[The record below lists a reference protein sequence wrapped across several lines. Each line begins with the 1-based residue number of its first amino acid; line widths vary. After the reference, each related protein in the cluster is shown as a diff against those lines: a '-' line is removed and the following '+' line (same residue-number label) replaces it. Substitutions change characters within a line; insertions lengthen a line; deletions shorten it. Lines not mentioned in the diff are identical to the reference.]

1 MMIPVLPTT
10 VVGSYSVPDW
20 LERLKTDYYRKR
32 ISGTHLREI
41 HDMAIKA
48 ALKDQEKA
56 GIDIV
61 SDGELRRDNDIDYFL
76 ARISGVHIPVTAKS
90 YYFDYYDTPVI
101 TEPIP
106 IAELPALHLA
116 EDYKFTRDY
125 TDRPIKFSFTG
136 PFSLSRRIQNKAY
149 SDSAD
154 LVQALA
160 QVLNIEAR
168 ALADAGAELLQIDE
182 PFLAGY
188 RDEVTVAMEAIN
200 IVTKGVDVT
209 WGLHV
214 CYGNRYARPSWE
226 GHYDF
231 LFPAVLDANVDQL
244 ILEFGRKGYDD
255 LHMIAQLGWDRALGL
270 GVLDVK
276 TEQIESAELVAAHI
290 RKALKTFPAERLI
303 INPDCGLRHLPADV
317 ARAKLAAMVE
327 GTVAV
332 RRTLPSQAVPT
343 QAESTEVGLVEVGA
357 THAETNNEVGPNPVG
372 VIPLEESQERAATS
386 PESAVERGA

>member
-1 MMIPVLPTT
+1 MIPVLPTT
-10 VVGSYSVPDW
+10 VVGSYSVADW
-20 LERLKTDYYRKR
+20 LERLKTDYYRNR
-32 ISGTHLREI
+32 ISDAHLREI

-76 ARISGVHIPVTAKS
+76 ARISGIRIPVTVKS
-90 YYFDYYDTPVI
+90 YYFDYYDAPVVA
-101 TEPIP
+101 EPLP
-106 IAELPALHLA
+106 IAELPTMGLA
-116 EDYKFTRDY
+116 EDYKFTREY
-125 TDRPIKFSFTG
+125 TDRPIKISFTG

-149 SDSAD
+149 ADSAD
-154 LVQALA
+154 LVRALA

-168 ALADAGAELLQIDE
+168 AVADAGAELLQIDE
-182 PFLAGY
+182 PFLAGH
-188 RDEVTVAMEAIN
+188 RDEVKVAVEAIN

-231 LFPAVLDANVDQL
+231 LFPAVVEANVDQL
-244 ILEFGRKGYDD
+244 ILEFGRKGCED

-276 TEQIESAELVAAHI
+276 TEQIESAELVAARI
-290 RKALKTFPAERLI
+290 RKALRTFPAERLI

-332 RRTLPSQAVPT
+332 RRTLPSPAGPT
-343 QAESTEVGLVEVGA
+343 QAGSTEVGLMEAESGDARTNDEVGR
-357 THAETNNEVGPNPVG
+357 NPVE
-372 VIPLEESQERAATS
+372 VIPLEESQERTVTS
-386 PESAVERGA
+386 PELAVEGA

>member
-1 MMIPVLPTT
+1 MVPVLPTT
-10 VVGSYSVPDW
+10 VVGSYSVPEW
-20 LERLKTDYYRKR
+20 LERLKTDYYRNR
-32 ISGTHLREI
+32 ISGGHLREI

-48 ALKDQEKA
+48 ALKDQEKV

-76 ARISGVHIPVTAKS
+76 ARIPGVHIPVTVKS
-90 YYFDYYDTPVI
+90 YYFDYYDNPLVAGSL
-101 TEPIP
+101 PIN
-106 IAELPALHLA
+106 ESPALGLA
-116 EDYKFTRDY
+116 EDYEFTRQY

-149 SDSAD
+149 AESAD
-154 LVQALA
+154 LVRALA
-160 QVLNIEAR
+160 YVLNAEAR
-168 ALADAGAELLQIDE
+168 ALAQAGAELLQIDE
-182 PFLAGY
+182 PLLAGY
-188 RDEVTVAMEAIN
+188 RDDVTVAVEAIN

-244 ILEFGRKGYDD
+244 VLEFGRKGHED
-255 LHMIAQLGWDRALGL
+255 LHMIAQLGWDRTLGL

-276 TEQIESAELVAAHI
+276 TEQIESPELVAARI
-290 RKALKTFPAERLI
+290 RAALKTFPAEKLI
-303 INPDCGLRHLPADV
+303 INPDCGLRHLPAHV

-327 GTVAV
+327 GTLAV
-332 RRTLPSQAVPT
+332 RRTLPSQSEPT
-343 QAESTEVGLVEVGA
+343 QVGSNEEAGPDTGQAVEPDE
-357 THAETNNEVGPNPVG
+357 H
-372 VIPLEESQERAATS
+372 ERTAAS
-386 PESAVERGA
+386 PEPTVQQGV